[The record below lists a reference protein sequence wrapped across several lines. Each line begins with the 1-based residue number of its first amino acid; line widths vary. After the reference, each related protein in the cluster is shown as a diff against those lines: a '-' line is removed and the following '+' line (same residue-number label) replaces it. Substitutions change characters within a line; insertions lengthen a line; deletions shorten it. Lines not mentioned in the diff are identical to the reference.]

1 MNKMK
6 KALALLLCAVILVAG
21 SVVGTVAY
29 LTYQDTVVNTFTVGN
44 VEIKLDEAPVDKVTG
59 LVVAGE
65 RTDKNEYHLLPGHT
79 YVKDP
84 MVTVLKNSEE
94 CYVRMQVTVADIAKM
109 KAAFPKDDA
118 DFAGFYATYG
128 GNEYFMLQNLVDG
141 WNKDIWEC
149 VSITE
154 NTNGSATYEFW
165 YNTIAPGSATADIV
179 LPALFTSVEVPGAIN
194 NAQLEYLQGAEIT
207 VVAHAIQAD
216 GFADAAAAWA
226 AWAPEIH

>member
-6 KALALLLCAVILVAG
+6 KALVLMLCAVLLVVG
-21 SVVGTVAY
+21 SVLGTLAY
-29 LTYQDTVVNTFTVGN
+29 LTSQDTVVNTFTVGD
-44 VEIKLDEAPVDKVTG
+44 VEITLDEANVNEM
-59 LVVAGE
+59 GE
-65 RTDKNEYHLLPGHT
+65 LIDGNRVETNDYHLLPGHS
-79 YVKDP
+79 YIKDP
-84 MVTVLKNSEE
+84 TVTIKKGSEN

>member
-94 CYVRMQVTVADIAKM
+94 CYVRMQVAVKDMSAM
-109 KAAFPKDDA
+109 KQAFPEQTFPEFYKDGLFLLQKLVNGWTAA
-118 DFAGFYATYG
+118 DWA
-128 GNEYFMLQNLVDG
+128 
-141 WNKDIWEC
+141 C
-149 VSITE
+149 VSYTD
-154 NTNGSATYEFW
+154 NADGSGTYEFW
-165 YNTIAPGSATADIV
+165 YKDKVAKSASDTA
-179 LPALFTSVEVPGAIN
+179 LPALFQSITIPGKIN
-194 NAQLEYLQGAEIT
+194 NVQLARLQDAEIT
-207 VVAHAIQAD
+207 IVAHAIQAD

-226 AWAPEIH
+226 AWTN